1 MTGQSIIASRAGC
14 AKIDLDGCLIRAD
27 AGVPS
32 LTADDSAGDA
42 FGNSYLVHGE
52 FVAGGG
58 TVREKLDAPG
68 ALVWRLAAFNGAGL
82 TPVRRDSPAARAA
95 ASVSRPTGGRVLA
108 NPANG
113 QCGGPP
119 TITAGRPHGR
129 LSRSRLTPAPGSDIT
144 PIVSRCHRRVVSRA

>member
-14 AKIDLDGCLIRAD
+14 AKIDLDGCLIWAD

-42 FGNSYLVHGE
+42 FGNSYLVHGQ

-68 ALVWRLAAFNGAGL
+68 APVWRLAAFNGAGL

-95 ASVSRPTGGRVLA
+95 ASVSRPA
-108 NPANG
+108 
-113 QCGGPP
+113 
-119 TITAGRPHGR
+119 AGRR
-129 LSRSRLTPAPGSDIT
+129 SRSRLTPAPGSAIT
-144 PIVSRCHRRVVSRA
+144 PTVRRCHRRVVPCA